1 MRLNLM
7 LLSVLSAAMLNACG
21 GSSPDQVADRQS
33 NPVDPTDP
41 PPPVQ
46 DAECNPPADA
56 TMPAPPSDGDSRE
69 GLICTIHIP
78 IPDDADIPGQP
89 DGIIAF
95 QVFEPGTLAGGE
107 SYPLILDGHGF
118 SQSKRTTK
126 SDTGTAG
133 LSVPNGPIIDAGYG
147 MIAIDQAGHGETN
160 GLIRVMD
167 PDQEGKFL
175 AAILDWAEVNL
186 PWLAEGYDEDA
197 EETNMLLGAVGPS
210 YGGGYQLLLH
220 TTDPKH
226 RIDVMIPQITW
237 SDLRLSIFPGTVPK
251 ALWGSFLFGA
261 GNSAGSDES
270 RGNFDPYVQRV
281 FADALSTG
289 KVSDDGLDYF
299 GYHGMNYFC
308 EEEALPTGQN
318 GDDGTIDTAGNPYNI
333 DHQPL
338 PPGRVHAV
346 FWQGMRDTL
355 FTFTEA
361 YKNYSCLREKGGDV
375 RLLTYQSG
383 HNTLQIVPDPN
394 GAAESTVGTCGPAYD
409 PTASAIAYFDLYLK
423 GSMAT
428 STAGELA
435 AWQATVDSLLPPS
448 DQICMSLGGTDAVL
462 ISDAALPVGINNTT
476 EFALPDTNIITG
488 TSPATAAVVDWD
500 LATHGEVVAGIA
512 QVDITVTPVCE
523 TTNTCVNGG
532 PNRVVIFAG
541 LGVNRNGEWQLI
553 DNQVM
558 PIRDTG
564 THSVEL
570 IGVGERLAEG
580 EQLAVLFYGRQEQF
594 LATGSD
600 NAEEPT
606 FIPVTVSGTVNM
618 PLLQAAD
625 VTAAQ

>member
-1 MRLNLM
+1 M
-7 LLSVLSAAMLNACG
+7 LLRKHFLPISVAIILSACG
-21 GSSPDQVADRQS
+21 GSPAGSPAPQNA
-33 NPVDPTDP
+33 PVDPVDP

-56 TMPAPPSDGDSRE
+56 TMPAPPADGQSRE

-78 IPDDADIPGQP
+78 VPEDLEIPGQP
-89 DGIIAF
+89 EGVVAF
-95 QVFEPGTLAGGE
+95 QVFEPGTLVGGE
-107 SYPLILDGHGF
+107 AYPMILDGHGF
-118 SQSKRTTK
+118 SQSKQTSK
-126 SDTGTAG
+126 SYTGSAG
-133 LSVPNGPIIDAGYG
+133 LSVANGPIIDAGYG
-147 MIAIDQAGHGETN
+147 MISLDQAGHGETA

-175 AAILDWAEVNL
+175 AAVLDWADDNL
-186 PWLAEGYDEDA
+186 PWIAQGYDEDA
-197 EETNMLLGAVGPS
+197 EKNNMLLGAIGPS
-210 YGGGYQLLLH
+210 YGGGYQMLLH

-261 GNSAGSDES
+261 GNSAGSDEN
-270 RGNFDPYVQRV
+270 RGNFDPYVQRT
-281 FADALSTG
+281 FSEALSTG
-289 KVSDDGLDYF
+289 LVAQDGLDYF

-318 GDDGTIDTAGNPYNI
+318 GDDGTIDTAGNPYNV
-333 DHQPL
+333 DHPAL
-338 PPGRVHAV
+338 PPGKVHAV

-394 GAAESTVGTCGPAYD
+394 GASESTIGTCGPSYD

-423 GSMAT
+423 GEMST
-428 STAGELA
+428 STALERA
-435 AWQATVDSLLPPS
+435 AWQATVDSLLPPA

-462 ISDAALPVGINNTT
+462 VSQALLPVGTSNTT
-476 EFALPDTNIITG
+476 QFALPDTVITTG

-500 LATHGEVVAGIA
+500 LARDGEIIAGIA
-512 QVDITVTPVCE
+512 QIDIAVTPVCE
-523 TTNTCVNGG
+523 VTNTCIDGG
-532 PNRVVIFAG
+532 PNRIVVFAG
-541 LGVNRNGEWQLI
+541 LGVNRDGQWQLI

-558 PIRDTG
+558 PIRHSG

-570 IGVGERLAEG
+570 IGVGERLAAG

-600 NAEEPT
+600 NAAEPT
-606 FIPVTVSGTVNM
+606 FVPVTISGTVNM

-625 VTAAQ
+625 VVVAQ